1 MMTFVITLISVLAI
15 VLAVAF
21 ATLFRAL
28 RTSIEGYESDAGFHP
43 GPQPSNLASIRQ
55 PAQAAAAYVFSSSV
69 ATPTRRN
76 KKRRELNPIPN
87 IPVTTEH

>member
-28 RTSIEGYESDAGFHP
+28 RTSIEGYESDAGFHS
-43 GPQPSNLASIRQ
+43 GPQPSNLASASQ
-55 PAQAAAAYVFSSSV
+55 SPQATPAYVLSTS
-69 ATPTRRN
+69 ATPAVRRN